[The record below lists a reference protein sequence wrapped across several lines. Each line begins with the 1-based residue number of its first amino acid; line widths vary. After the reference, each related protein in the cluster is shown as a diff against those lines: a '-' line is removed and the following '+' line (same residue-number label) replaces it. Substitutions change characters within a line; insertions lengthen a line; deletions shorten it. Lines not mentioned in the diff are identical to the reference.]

1 MKGIQ
6 KESQSSIA
14 CSISKAITQVNFR
27 HGNHFFTG
35 LFYHARRVEAFV
47 ENVNA
52 RLSLWAVHFTVH
64 KIRVTGLAIP
74 RPFGDPE
81 EGLPTE

>member
-6 KESQSSIA
+6 KESQSSMTA
-14 CSISKAITQVNFR
+14 CNIFKVISQVHFR

-35 LFYHARRVEAFV
+35 LFYHARCVEVFE

-52 RLSLWAVHFTVH
+52 R
-64 KIRVTGLAIP
+64 
-74 RPFGDPE
+74 
-81 EGLPTE
+81 

>member
-1 MKGIQ
+1 MAIRTLRFIVKSLRRFFSKLERMKGIQ

-35 LFYHARRVEAFV
+35 LF
-47 ENVNA
+47 
-52 RLSLWAVHFTVH
+52 
-64 KIRVTGLAIP
+64 
-74 RPFGDPE
+74 
-81 EGLPTE
+81 

>member
-6 KESQSSIA
+6 KERRSSVRA
-14 CSISKAITQVNFR
+14 YDISKVISQVNFR

-35 LFYHARRVEAFV
+35 LFYHARCVEVFE

-52 RLSLWAVHFTVH
+52 R
-64 KIRVTGLAIP
+64 
-74 RPFGDPE
+74 
-81 EGLPTE
+81 